1 MKYRTKVFIGIIA
14 AIIIVAGGGTL
25 AWHVRAVHQTP
36 TVTSQQGPTSLS
48 YRGIAG
54 KTALQVLQ
62 AAHQV
67 QTKLYSGFGPM
78 VTAIDG
84 HVADAKHFWAFY
96 VNGKLAQ
103 VGAGNYQTKSS
114 DTITWK
120 LEAE

>member
-1 MKYRTKVFIGIIA
+1 MKRRTNVLIGVIA
-14 AIIIVAGGGTL
+14 AFIIVAGGGALT
-25 AWHVRAVHQTP
+25 WHVQAAHHTAA
-36 TVTSQQGPTSLS
+36 TVSQHAPTSLS
-48 YRGIAG
+48 YRGITG

-67 QTKLYSGFGPM
+67 QTKIYSGFGPL

-84 HVADAKHFWAFY
+84 QIADAKHFWAFY

-103 VGAGNYQTKSS
+103 VGAGSYQTKST
-114 DTITWK
+114 DTVTWK